1 MLNHNATTTLYTCR
15 HVFHTICIKKWT
27 GDKLKPDCRCPM
39 CRTQIL
45 YYENP
50 TIVTPTPIQKRY
62 LANIIELRSHAR
74 VETANVNWANAQIA
88 SFQSQLINMREG
100 NKKKDFQKAIRDTQ
114 SMIKRYTSYKYR
126 EQLVL
131 FEESLALLIRRE
143 RLIATHT
150 DAKMLDPDNY
160 NDSDF
165 NEQLDTINSL
175 LENLDRQV
183 DTLTTQI
190 DNLNSGSGKK
200 KQGYA
205 TKKKTRKT
213 RK

>member
-1 MLNHNATTTLYTCR
+1 
-15 HVFHTICIKKWT
+15 
-27 GDKLKPDCRCPM
+27 
-39 CRTQIL
+39 
-45 YYENP
+45 
-50 TIVTPTPIQKRY
+50 
-62 LANIIELRSHAR
+62 
-74 VETANVNWANAQIA
+74 
-88 SFQSQLINMREG
+88 
-100 NKKKDFQKAIRDTQ
+100 
-114 SMIKRYTSYKYR
+114 MIKRYTSYKYR

-183 DTLTTQI
+183 DTLTIQI

-205 TKKKTRKT
+205 TKKNPRK
-213 RK
+213 RRH